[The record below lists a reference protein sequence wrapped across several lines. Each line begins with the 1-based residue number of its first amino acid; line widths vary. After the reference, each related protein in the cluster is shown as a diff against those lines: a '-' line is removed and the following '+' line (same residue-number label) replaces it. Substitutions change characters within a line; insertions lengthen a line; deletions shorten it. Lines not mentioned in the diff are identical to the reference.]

1 MSVSPWSY
9 SRIKSFEQCPKQFY
23 HLKIARD
30 YKEPYTDAMRYGTE
44 AHAVAED
51 FINDDKP
58 IPNKFN
64 FMKPVLEALKARDGE
79 KHCEMK
85 MGLTRG
91 LEPCSFSSKQVWWR
105 GIVDLVIIN
114 GEKAWIVDYKTSRS
128 AKYADKGQLELMALA
143 TFKYF
148 PKIKTINAGLL
159 FVISNNFIKETY
171 TDDMIPALWKK
182 WLDSYERMEVAHSN
196 NVWNAHPS
204 GLCKRHCVV
213 LECIHN
219 GSN

>member
-1 MSVSPWSY
+1 M
-9 SRIKSFEQCPKQFY
+9 
-23 HLKIARD
+23 
-30 YKEPYTDAMRYGTE
+30 
-44 AHAVAED
+44 
-51 FINDDKP
+51 
-58 IPNKFN
+58 
-64 FMKPVLEALKARDGE
+64 
-79 KHCEMK
+79 
-85 MGLTRG
+85 
-91 LEPCSFSSKQVWWR
+91 
-105 GIVDLVIIN
+105 
-114 GEKAWIVDYKTSRS
+114 AWIIDYKTSKS

-148 PKIKTINAGLL
+148 PKIKKINAGLL
-159 FVISNNFIKETY
+159 FVVSNNFIKQTY

-182 WLDSYERMEVAHSN
+182 WLSNYSRMEIAHSN

>member
-1 MSVSPWSY
+1 
-9 SRIKSFEQCPKQFY
+9 
-23 HLKIARD
+23 
-30 YKEPYTDAMRYGTE
+30 
-44 AHAVAED
+44 
-51 FINDDKP
+51 
-58 IPNKFN
+58 
-64 FMKPVLEALKARDGE
+64 MKPVLEALKARDGE
-79 KHCEMK
+79 KHCEMRL
-85 MGLTRG
+85 GLTQD
-91 LEPCSFSSKQVWWR
+91 LEPCDFTSKHVWWR

-114 GEKAWIVDYKTSRS
+114 GDMAWIIDYKTSKS

-148 PKIKTINAGLL
+148 PKIKKINAGLL
-159 FVISNNFIKETY
+159 FVVSNNFIKQTY

-182 WLDSYERMEVAHSN
+182 WLSNYSRMEIAHSN